1 MELNEQQRRPLPSL
15 LSVSSSLPLT
25 PSTFFIFEDENLQFR
40 ILRDSSRHFFF
51 FRKCDENTKY
61 RLSKSHKYVYS
72 SSNKRLNLKT
82 LTDQVIPHALCTGV
96 GGRTWLPCTMQHT
109 LTWLQSSPSYSTKPR

>member
-1 MELNEQQRRPLPSL
+1 MNSSDDLCLLFCLFLLLCPSPPQPFL
-15 LSVSSSLPLT
+15 YLKTKIYSFV
-25 PSTFFIFEDENLQFR
+25 FCG
-40 ILRDSSRHFFF
+40 ILRDIFFF

-61 RLSKSHKYVYS
+61 RLLKSHKYVYS